1 MAFDLGFEE
10 WSKFKGMWLESQDWE
25 GGFPGEIS

>member
-10 WSKFKGMWLESQDWE
+10 WSKFQRMWFEGQDWE
-25 GGFPGEIS
+25 GGFLIEIS